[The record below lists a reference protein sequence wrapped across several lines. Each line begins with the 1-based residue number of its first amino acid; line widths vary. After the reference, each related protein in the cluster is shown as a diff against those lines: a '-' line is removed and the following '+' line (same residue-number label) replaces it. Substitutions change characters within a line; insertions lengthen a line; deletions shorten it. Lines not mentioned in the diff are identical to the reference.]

1 VVTGRVFVNNGF
13 GLPNAKVSVFV
24 PLEPADELDPVITEL
39 YPFKTISNTTED
51 GYRYNLLP
59 KLPSYEG
66 HTSTGSFPNKA
77 DVLMDGSYIEV
88 FDKYY
93 RFTVSTNESGDFMIF
108 GVPVG
113 TQTIVM
119 DIDLSDI
126 GCFSLSPQDL
136 ILQGLATETQVNGA
150 RFKSSTNLQE
160 LPQIKNLVFDVDV
173 RPFWGDNDLCQVG
186 ITRVDFDLTKQA
198 NLTIEPTAIFMGSII
213 STTDD
218 DALNISC
225 KPKNDTG
232 NLCELVSGPGEM
244 QSIRQTIFSDSNGLP
259 ILETYELEGGG
270 KVIDGDGTFLINV
283 PMNLDYVYTNEFG
296 EQVLSNDPKKGVPTK
311 GKYRFKF
318 RWQNEQGLS
327 SNFLRADF
335 LVPNIKEYGWVQS
348 SDDPFDDYNSSPYF
362 YPTIPAGF
370 VTGTTINAP
379 TNLGLSV
386 SGTTN
391 VESYQILINGQPYI
405 GTLNSIQLAIGDD
418 LQIIATPIDPTQDQI
433 IAFVSYPQPLFD
445 LYKSYA
451 FSTDWDDYV
460 NVQDAINCEDT
471 FYQFGYNKV
480 YTTGMFL
487 DRYKNGIGRARHLG
501 IKEIDN
507 RTCKST
513 VNTFPVNDIVRN
525 FDFIFFVFNILINIL
540 TFPILVLLFV
550 AHLIA
555 LLWPIIKVLLL
566 FLGPYLIFQ
575 GVSAGIDLAYY
586 IASLAN
592 FNLGGPVISVGT
604 ILQIIAQGFKVL
616 FLVAAGVWFTIWYTK
631 FFIDSLNNGKVDN
644 FPRIGLPMISY
655 SDCTSCDCACGTA
668 EMDDNVTTSSIQSE
682 IKEIEQESSGGSNQ
696 LVLAQPNGVIAPLNS
711 AGSYSELNHPN
722 LELDDDDN
730 DPYRCF
736 DPLGIPLPYFQTLST
751 LIGNDEITQDVVVRA
766 VLDFKRMASGYDV
779 ISSTD
784 PYKYISDESYLLRA
798 PQPFLFSAEEVGGGG
813 SKDQRFFGYP
823 KSVPLSQ
830 RLNEF
835 NTRDKYFNNG
845 PNQIRTHVNPNL
857 NNSTTIFTDQVLVV
871 IMNSG
876 ASSAIG
882 TGGVCTFQDP
892 TITNGQVINRLIN
905 LTGATTNE
913 FGNNAITGV
922 TITGDTNVSNLQYA
936 NPAGGASQTSFIIS
950 SPQVSQKPVIGNTL
964 VEKSYLQ
971 YSTDIEYFQLVTG
984 LTVSQF
990 TTLAG
995 NNPLLFP
1002 QSYLYHDL
1010 SYVIPNCS
1018 FGPTTKTVPNI
1029 ITKIG
1034 GYGDY
1039 EICIFVRG
1047 VDPSTATQTIKY
1059 DLSKIFGYTA
1069 NDTITVQGTYYL
1081 NIPIQ
1086 PLSGIR
1092 PAEHDT
1098 PNNSVST
1105 LYFPSFTFTP
1115 DSSMYTGFTSN
1126 LPYYY
1131 LNTDDNTGAAN
1142 ASGYSPL
1149 PGIFESNSL
1158 STINSLEQTNPN
1170 SAALPLSTSTYALGG
1185 TYIRWD
1191 RPYIEQFLLQT
1202 ADNPSCDQTCQRKQY
1217 YNAPNSGSYFVNQS
1231 NLTALYSSAYYR
1243 YTSLPGV
1250 NFSNSTRIVMRSDR
1264 LPTSTSVQNGA
1275 NAQTGYALHQN
1286 DNFLYYTLDGVQ
1298 SPPSISAGGDLV
1310 SGASFD
1316 DDPETQSLT
1325 STLTCEGMVPLEC
1338 YSGSGSNVGVVPAG
1352 QCSIPENRMI
1362 NGCYCLLNK
1371 KYVKEYGSDA
1381 KLFLEW
1387 KVRFTMNFAA
1397 CRGVFGQ
1404 VFQNNWI
1411 NGTLY
1416 MFNFNKSLKLNPIP
1430 NDPYKYCDD
1439 VIIFNELRNIFF
1451 YRSSP
1456 WNQSTQK
1463 FIGKNSPSASPLL
1476 PSFLEEFPGLGYN
1489 KKQIQFPTTVVDLG
1503 PRDAFINEVCCSAD
1517 ESGFGSYYADQIK
1530 STSYQDNA
1538 SIIQLG
1544 FLSRILNQ
1552 GVRQRIIPISSG
1564 GDNSEGKGIIQFFNS
1579 DRGGYR
1585 IDGDWAQMLS
1595 INSEWKVL
1603 PFITENVPGSN
1614 YIYFGDNRNGVGSL
1628 PSEEIKPIMGLFFD
1642 VDNENQRY
1650 RKIMSP
1656 GIETYSFNPLLEQKF
1671 GYPKSQNVPHYKWF
1685 IKTPPL
1691 YNGTPNIFGS
1701 EDNNWYTEPNYS
1713 TGFFAKRYQDLDFT
1727 SPSQKYR
1734 TSLNETGYIFST
1746 DSNGDP
1752 LPITPLNNISQG
1764 DPSTNYQ
1771 DSIVVGAPY
1780 HFYFGLNNGKTAIN
1794 RFYKLYVATEEE

>member
-1 VVTGRVFVNNGF
+1 
-13 GLPNAKVSVFV
+13 
-24 PLEPADELDPVITEL
+24 
-39 YPFKTISNTTED
+39 
-51 GYRYNLLP
+51 
-59 KLPSYEG
+59 
-66 HTSTGSFPNKA
+66 
-77 DVLMDGSYIEV
+77 
-88 FDKYY
+88 
-93 RFTVSTNESGDFMIF
+93 
-108 GVPVG
+108 
-113 TQTIVM
+113 
-119 DIDLSDI
+119 
-126 GCFSLSPQDL
+126 
-136 ILQGLATETQVNGA
+136 
-150 RFKSSTNLQE
+150 
-160 LPQIKNLVFDVDV
+160 
-173 RPFWGDNDLCQVG
+173 
-186 ITRVDFDLTKQA
+186 
-198 NLTIEPTAIFMGSII
+198 
-213 STTDD
+213 
-218 DALNISC
+218 
-225 KPKNDTG
+225 
-232 NLCELVSGPGEM
+232 
-244 QSIRQTIFSDSNGLP
+244 
-259 ILETYELEGGG
+259 
-270 KVIDGDGTFLINV
+270 
-283 PMNLDYVYTNEFG
+283 
-296 EQVLSNDPKKGVPTK
+296 
-311 GKYRFKF
+311 
-318 RWQNEQGLS
+318 
-327 SNFLRADF
+327 
-335 LVPNIKEYGWVQS
+335 
-348 SDDPFDDYNSSPYF
+348 
-362 YPTIPAGF
+362 
-370 VTGTTINAP
+370 
-379 TNLGLSV
+379 
-386 SGTTN
+386 
-391 VESYQILINGQPYI
+391 
-405 GTLNSIQLAIGDD
+405 
-418 LQIIATPIDPTQDQI
+418 
-433 IAFVSYPQPLFD
+433 
-445 LYKSYA
+445 
-451 FSTDWDDYV
+451 
-460 NVQDAINCEDT
+460 
-471 FYQFGYNKV
+471 
-480 YTTGMFL
+480 MFL

-513 VNTFPVNDIVRN
+513 VNTFPVNDIIRN
-525 FDFIFFVFNILINIL
+525 FDFIFFVFNILINVL

-566 FLGPYLIFQ
+566 FLGPYLIYQ

-586 IASLAN
+586 IMSLGDFAPI
-592 FNLGGPVISVGT
+592 GGPVISIGT
-604 ILQIIAQGFKVL
+604 ILQIIAQLLKVA

-631 FFIDSLNNGKVDN
+631 FFIDSLNDGKVDN

-655 SDCTSCDCACGTA
+655 SDCTSCDCACGNA
-668 EMDDNVTTSSIQSE
+668 EMDDNVTTSSIQAE

-730 DPYRCF
+730 DPYKCSGVDWF
-736 DPLGIPLPYFQTLST
+736 KTLST
-751 LIGNDEITQDVVVRA
+751 LIGDEEITQDVVVRA

-798 PQPFLFSAEEVGGGG
+798 PQPFLFSANKILGDDVP
-813 SKDQRFFGYP
+813 DQRFFGFP

-922 TITGDTNVSNLQYA
+922 TITGTTNVSNLQYA
-936 NPAGGASQTSFIIS
+936 NPAGGTSQTSFIIS
-950 SPQVSQKPVIGNTL
+950 SPQVSQKPVLGNTL

-995 NNPLLFP
+995 NNPSLFP

-1010 SYVIPNCS
+1010 TYVIPNCS
-1018 FGPTTKTVPNI
+1018 LNGSITKTVPNI

-1059 DLSKIFGYTA
+1059 DLSKIFGYTT

-1098 PNNSVST
+1098 VNNSVST

-1131 LNTDDNTGAAN
+1131 LNTDDNTGVAN

-1191 RPYIEQFLLQT
+1191 KPYVDQFVLYT
-1202 ADNPSCDQTCQRKQY
+1202 SFGSPCDQNCQRKQY
-1217 YNAPNSGSYFVNQS
+1217 YNAPNTGAYFVTQS
-1231 NLTALYSSAYYR
+1231 KLTALYSSAYYR

-1264 LPTSTSVQNGA
+1264 LPTSTSVQNGT

-1298 SPPSISAGGDLV
+1298 SPPSLSAGGDLV

-1338 YSGSGSNVGVVPAG
+1338 YSGSGSNVGVIPG
-1352 QCSIPENRMI
+1352 NQCSIPENRMI

-1371 KYVKEYGSDA
+1371 KYVKEYGLDA
-1381 KLFLEW
+1381 RLFLEW

-1430 NDPYKYCDD
+1430 NDPYNYCDD

-1463 FIGKNSPSASPLL
+1463 FIGKNSPLPSPLL

-1503 PRDAFINEVCCSAD
+1503 PRDSFINEVCCSAD

-1538 SIIQLG
+1538 SIVQLG

-1564 GDNSEGKGIIQFFNS
+1564 SDNSEGKGIIQFFNS

-1603 PFITENVPGSN
+1603 PFITENIPGSN

-1628 PSEEIKPIMGLFFD
+1628 PSDEIKPIMGLFFD

-1671 GYPKSQNVPHYKWF
+1671 AYPKSQNVPHYKWF

-1752 LPITPLNNISQG
+1752 LPITPLNNINQG

-1771 DSIVVGAPY
+1771 DSVVVGAPY